1 MAAAKPRTFDLHW
14 GSGII
19 AEEVR
24 YQSEHH
30 VPAIQLLEFT
40 EGEIAGSVSIRFC
53 DYDHRGRF
61 QRHPL
66 IVSEDDIAG
75 LKAALEGSPRL
86 KELLRTLVAD

>member
-1 MAAAKPRTFDLHW
+1 MPPARPRTFDLHW

-24 YQSEHH
+24 HQSEHH

-53 DYDHRGRF
+53 D
-61 QRHPL
+61 
-66 IVSEDDIAG
+66 
-75 LKAALEGSPRL
+75 
-86 KELLRTLVAD
+86 